1 MLDTPEEIK
10 VINQRLKD
18 YFGVFENGES
28 NFRVVWSDDLT
39 EKRLTD
45 QTDSGFKLTQPIMQE
60 VPKYSYIKQ
69 RYILE
74 RIVPVPVQQLNDLTT
89 KLSYEPIWVFE
100 DAYGNAL
107 PPIWEAVN
115 ILIRT
120 LLDQQLYKK
129 GPYKLPEGEGN
140 TAEEIEARVEGLEK
154 VLFANET
161 KIGDALATGS
171 AVGAGEYRRNDS
183 RFNNNPIKVH

>member
-45 QTDSGFKLTQPIMQE
+45 QTDSGFKLTVPIMQE

-74 RIVPVPVQQLNDLTT
+74 RIVPVPTSQLGELTT

-100 DAYGNAL
+100 DAFGNAL

-140 TAEEIEARVEGLEK
+140 TTEEIEARVEGLEK

-171 AVGAGEYRRNDS
+171 AVGAGTYRRNDT
-183 RFNNNPIKVH
+183 RFNDNPIKIH